1 MGHFPTGLRIK
12 HTEEEEIAWDGYW
25 AQWGKKQEK
34 KKKRKKRKKPDREV
48 HHGK

>member
-25 AQWGKKQEK
+25 KWW
-34 KKKRKKRKKPDREV
+34 KKRRNKKLKSTRRKTERKKIDPGR
-48 HHGK
+48 